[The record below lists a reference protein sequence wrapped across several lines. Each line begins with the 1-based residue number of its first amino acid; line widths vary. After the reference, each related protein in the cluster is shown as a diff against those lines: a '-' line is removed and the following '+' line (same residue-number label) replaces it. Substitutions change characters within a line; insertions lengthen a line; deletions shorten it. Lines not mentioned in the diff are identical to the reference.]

1 MERYP
6 IIKEAYERMEEE
18 LKELKSVQR
27 PQVIEEIAT
36 AREHGDLKEN
46 AEYHAAKEKQAF
58 LEGRI
63 QDLEARTGLAE
74 VIDVAAQEGPD
85 VKFGATVTLED
96 IETEKTK
103 TYQIVGEYE
112 ADLDQGLIAF
122 TSPIAKGIMGKS
134 EGDDVQVRT
143 PGGVVEYEIVKV
155 EYK

>member
-112 ADLDQGLIAF
+112 ADLDKGLIAF